1 MLPFRVYKSLSCW
14 YYGHPREGWPW
25 GTILALSP
33 ISRSEYS
40 QCNLPSYQFEN
51 SRHWIERMDQALHI
65 LQNGLRCKAHAATA
79 APVDIEIR
87 NSPPPPPPA
96 HSKIIAPSPSAQ
108 IVQENY
114 RTSGVF
120 SSWLERRLGPLP
132 AGAENVCGFG
142 SWSRRGGI
150 AIVERIDLLFRY
162 SLRDEGEGGEREV
175 VRDGSGFLSNSI
187 K

>member
-1 MLPFRVYKSLSCW
+1 
-14 YYGHPREGWPW
+14 
-25 GTILALSP
+25 
-33 ISRSEYS
+33 
-40 QCNLPSYQFEN
+40 
-51 SRHWIERMDQALHI
+51 MDQALHI

-142 SWSRRGGI
+142 S
-150 AIVERIDLLFRY
+150 
-162 SLRDEGEGGEREV
+162 
-175 VRDGSGFLSNSI
+175 
-187 K
+187 